1 MHYYSLYFKHYNTLF
16 HRGWGD
22 GLGLQEITGGNIEEL
37 VLEKPFRGFLSPK
50 NNKSIAQGL
59 A

>member
-37 VLEKPFRGFLSPK
+37 VLEKPF
-50 NNKSIAQGL
+50 
-59 A
+59 